1 MTGADVDDLAARGT
15 TRLVVAPAS
24 LDLAEQ
30 RDQISAFADR
40 LIRPPA

>member
-1 MTGADVDDLAARGT
+1 VASSAAQGI

-24 LDLAEQ
+24 TDEAEQ

-40 LIRPPA
+40 LGLR